1 MVPRKYHQEAR
12 RLLRTPASEASEILP
27 LETDRKRHI
36 SFKDLLLKL
45 ELSRRLPPKKQ
56 AKLTAPVRR
65 GNEMWQEASRKIKRP
80 ARELDEHYEIMG
92 KYTESGIKGTHFM
105 NIRGHSPEKIS
116 KVMRIPVNE
125 VIRIIFNRYTQD
137 HFFENNR
144 KILIKKYG
152 NKGDTA
158 EIRMNNA
165 LLRAIAGK
173 IKINNNPKYH
183 VKGEVWKRPVI

>member
-1 MVPRKYHQEAR
+1 
-12 RLLRTPASEASEILP
+12 
-27 LETDRKRHI
+27 
-36 SFKDLLLKL
+36 
-45 ELSRRLPPKKQ
+45 
-56 AKLTAPVRR
+56 
-65 GNEMWQEASRKIKRP
+65 
-80 ARELDEHYEIMG
+80 
-92 KYTESGIKGTHFM
+92 
-105 NIRGHSPEKIS
+105 
-116 KVMRIPVNE
+116 MRIPVNE

-144 KILIKKYG
+144 KIIIKKYG